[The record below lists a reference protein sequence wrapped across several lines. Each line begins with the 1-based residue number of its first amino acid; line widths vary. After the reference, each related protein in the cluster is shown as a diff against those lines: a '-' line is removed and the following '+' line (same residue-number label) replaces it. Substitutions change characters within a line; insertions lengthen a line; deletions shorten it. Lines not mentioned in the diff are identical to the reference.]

1 MAIREK
7 TAVVTGAGQ
16 GIGFGIAKLFAN
28 SGYNVVVSDLDYGLA
43 GKAATEISNNGSEVL
58 GVKCDVSKKEE
69 AEDLLVKTMARYKKI
84 DVLINNAG
92 VYPFKKFEE
101 ITASDFD
108 AIMNI
113 NLRGTILCSQVA
125 IKEMKPGAKII
136 NISSIA
142 AYVGFEN
149 LAHYCATKG
158 GIVAMTRAMALELA
172 PKGIIVNA
180 IAPGVIDTPGT
191 KAGLDEETKEKT
203 IASIPLKRLGTP
215 EDIAGAALFLASD
228 HANYINGQTIIVD
241 GGYTLR

>member
-1 MAIREK
+1 MALREK

-16 GIGFGIAKLFAN
+16 GIGFGIAKMFAN
-28 SGYNVVVSDLDYGLA
+28 NGYNVVVSDLDYGLA
-43 GKAATEISNNGSEVL
+43 GKASTEISQNGSEVL

-69 AEDLLVKTMARYKKI
+69 AEDLLVKTISRYKKI
-84 DVLINNAG
+84 DVLVNNAG

-108 AIMNI
+108 LLMNV

-125 IKEMKPGAKII
+125 IKEMKAGAKII

-142 AYVGFEN
+142 AFVGFEN

-158 GIVAMTRAMALELA
+158 GIVAMTRAMALEFA
-172 PKGIIVNA
+172 PKGINVNA
-180 IAPGVIDTPGT
+180 IAPGVIDTPGV
-191 KAGLDEETKEKT
+191 KAGLDEETRGKT
-203 IASIPLKRLGTP
+203 ITSLPLKRLGTP

-228 HANYINGQTIIVD
+228 HANYITGQTIVVD